1 MSKNDF
7 KKLRVLVK
15 SIKKMQLALP
25 KEADN
30 EYFANLENKIM
41 QGLDHS
47 CKEIRESFVDLF
59 EGTLSKER
67 TAEIKSHIDL
77 CHECKTEYNQTVEI
91 ISNLSKIDTHEEAV
105 DDYFTTLAD
114 RITDKVFEE
123 KVSDFC
129 EAAQDYIINK
139 HVEEPIPSN
148 IQVHIDTCHACQI
161 EMKATDSVI
170 ANLKKLSII
179 LPSEQ
184 YFQAQLNQID
194 AVIETLPSYKTSSAQ
209 RRERISDYVSG
220 ILDTLRVTILQPQ
233 AAIAVSALVA
243 LLIIGGKMYYTHDRI
258 EEKQINLSEVI
269 SKTNAVAATGI
280 DDKDR
285 DHDRDRDSKT
295 TLKIDT
301 ATAARNRL
309 RDNISDPKEDEKLE
323 IKTTGSAE
331 NKDRDR
337 DKKLN

>member
-7 KKLRVLVK
+7 KELRGLVK
-15 SIKKMQLALP
+15 NIKKMEIGLP
-25 KEADN
+25 KEADS
-30 EYFANLENKIM
+30 EYFASLENKIM
-41 QGLDHS
+41 QNIDCS
-47 CKEIRESFVDLF
+47 CKDIRESFVDLF

-67 TAEIKSHIDL
+67 TSEIKAHIDL
-77 CHECKTEYNQTVEI
+77 CLECKAEYDQTVEI

-105 DDYFTTLAD
+105 DDYFTSLAD
-114 RITDKVFEE
+114 RITKKVFEE
-123 KVSDFC
+123 KTSDFC

-139 HVEEPIPSN
+139 HTEEPIPTN
-148 IQVHIDTCHACQI
+148 IQKHIDTCHTCQMEI
-161 EMKATDSVI
+161 MTTDAII
-170 ANLKKLSII
+170 ANLKKLSIV

-184 YFQAQLNQID
+184 YFEAQLNRID
-194 AVIETLPSYKTSSAQ
+194 AVIETLPSHKTAVAQ
-209 RRERISDYVSG
+209 GREKISNYVSG
-220 ILDTLRVTILQPQ
+220 LLDTLRVTILQPQ

-269 SKTNAVAATGI
+269 SKTNAVATGI

-285 DHDRDRDSKT
+285 DHDRDSKT

-301 ATAARNRL
+301 ATATRNRL

-331 NKDRDR
+331 NKDKDR